1 MGHSR
6 PAVAAIGPALVVAA
20 LHPAASDGGS
30 FSTGGALP
38 DSCQANLTGHAAS
51 DRDPAWS
58 PDGSRIAFASDR
70 DGGWRIYVMGAD
82 GSAPVPLTDGPDDR
96 RPRWSPDGARI
107 AFDAEREGH
116 RHIFIMDAGGEGL
129 AAADPSA
136 FAGGD
141 WTDIAPSWSPD
152 GREIAFSS
160 DRAGDMDLYAVE
172 LVSRRVRRLTKHP
185 AADLFPV
192 WSPNGGELA
201 FFSQRDGNDEIY
213 LIRARPRVPD
223 ESLLRLTKHDA
234 NEFMPSWAPDG
245 ARLVFASNRPES
257 GRAQLFVTDAGGF
270 NTQQLTHDRGRKTE
284 PHWSP
289 DGSRMAFTNDRDG
302 NNEIYVRNL
311 NCRS

>member
-1 MGHSR
+1 ME
-6 PAVAAIGPALVVAA
+6 V
-20 LHPAASDGGS
+20 
-30 FSTGGALP
+30 
-38 DSCQANLTGHAAS
+38 
-51 DRDPAWS
+51 RDQ
-58 PDGSRIAFASDR
+58 
-70 DGGWRIYVMGAD
+70 
-82 GSAPVPLTDGPDDR
+82 
-96 RPRWSPDGARI
+96 
-107 AFDAEREGH
+107 
-116 RHIFIMDAGGEGL
+116 GL
-129 AAADPSA
+129 AATDPRA
-136 FAGGD
+136 LAGGD

-172 LVSRRVRRLTKHP
+172 LESRMVRRLTKHP

-192 WSPNGGELA
+192 WSPTGGAIA

-223 ESLLRLTKHDA
+223 EPLLRVTEHDA

-270 NTQQLTHDRGRKTE
+270 GTEQLTHDSGRKTE

-289 DGSRMAFTNDRDG
+289 EGNRIAFTNDRDG